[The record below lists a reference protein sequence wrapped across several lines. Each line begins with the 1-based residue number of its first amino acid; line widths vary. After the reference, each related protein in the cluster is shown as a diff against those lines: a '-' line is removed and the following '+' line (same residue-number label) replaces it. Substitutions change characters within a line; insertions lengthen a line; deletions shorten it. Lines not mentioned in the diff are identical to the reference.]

1 MICTSILP
9 SLEDVSSRNDGS
21 SADHCPKKR
30 KKKGFTSL
38 RQQYNDRREESG
50 LDMPCSHEPEFRAY
64 MLIYDLTSKSI
75 SIPTSELPPSILSH
89 PLVKIAWEIR
99 RCAQRNFDSQKEG
112 SKHNAELGMNNIRR
126 FIKLLSSP
134 KVPYLLA
141 CLVEIR
147 LREMRR
153 SALRAMT
160 RAYPR
165 LKTEP
170 IRMNEKGQV
179 VERRMVLV
187 ETLNKILG
195 CMTPDSTP
203 SAWDD
208 VPTRSAAELI
218 PDNESEAICRR
229 FNIPLFP
236 PDNGGSEKR
245 GALINLGT
253 PFDDNKDAPYTRR
266 WALVSAKR
274 GGKGFVQVVNSGS
287 PLSSE
292 GSLSVSAPP
301 KITAQAQ
308 APPISAFGG
317 GPGASSVFDFKKPL
331 PSTTAPSSVKPV
343 EGQTSTS
350 AFSFGSGVGAGS
362 MFGSTSIPA
371 AAPSKPSPSAFNF
384 GFSKPSSDSIA
395 PPVLT
400 GASGVTPAPAGASLP
415 LSMKTTS
422 TSATPPL
429 FPFLPSQPAK
439 DDTEKGK
446 DVDAK
451 AKSIP
456 DFFFSSATAPTAA
469 PTSTSTAGL
478 STSTPAPLF
487 GPPTAM
493 GESKVSVGVADAKSK
508 EGEQKGKS
516 GFSFV
521 FGSTPPSTA
530 SELPSARTSRPATP
544 AIDEKSRKRA
554 TGDEGGKEETKGKS
568 ALFTLSADNTAGS
581 GSEIK
586 EGAKDK
592 PLFSFTAT
600 PGASVLGG
608 GASTSAT
615 ASSTAAPPLSANL
628 GTGTSTLPA
637 HTPASAPVAGKETP
651 NTIVRSR
658 SRRDPSLL
666 LSTSTPTSQFH
677 HPLSSS
683 LSKSTS
689 KVSLDAYHAKR
700 LKRRQAIPSACEELV
715 TEVMEG
721 MLRDY
726 LTSDLE
732 TLIKQQLAERA
743 YAARKAYR
751 SEMIK
756 SWSEVL
762 FRDHLL
768 LGSTPSSGG
777 RHRDGL
783 VREIAKEAVLD
794 EIRRRWRAREAGR
807 WWKLWAKEKR
817 KRREEGERKRQE
829 WLGGLKEMGLN
840 ASMGPSANVSGAK
853 ANGGGDVGLDV
864 DMYSMDAGLDSLQLD
879 IEIIQ
884 ASHMSSDW

>member
-1 MICTSILP
+1 
-9 SLEDVSSRNDGS
+9 
-21 SADHCPKKR
+21 
-30 KKKGFTSL
+30 
-38 RQQYNDRREESG
+38 
-50 LDMPCSHEPEFRAY
+50 MPCAHEPEFRAY

-75 SIPTSELPPSILSH
+75 SIPTSELPACILSH

-99 RCAQRNFDSQKEG
+99 QCAQRNFDSQKEG

-126 FIKLLSSP
+126 FIKLLASP

-179 VERRMVLV
+179 VERKMVLV

-195 CMTPDSTP
+195 CMTPDPTP

-208 VPTRSAAELI
+208 VPTRSAAELD
-218 PDNESEAICRR
+218 PDNESEAICTR

-236 PDNGGSEKR
+236 PPDNRPREKR

-274 GGKGFVQVVNSGS
+274 GGKRFVHVVNSGSGSGS

-292 GSLSVSAPP
+292 VSSSVSAPLA
-301 KITAQAQ
+301 IEMTAQAQ
-308 APPISAFGG
+308 AQAPVSA
-317 GPGASSVFDFKKPL
+317 FDFKKSL
-331 PSTTAPSSVKPV
+331 PSTTTLSSVKPV
-343 EGQTSTS
+343 EAS
-350 AFSFGSGVGAGS
+350 AFGFGSRVGDGS
-362 MFGSTSIPA
+362 MFGSTPTPTPTP
-371 AAPSKPSPSAFNF
+371 AAPSFQVYKPSA
-384 GFSKPSSDSIA
+384 DSIA
-395 PPVLT
+395 PP
-400 GASGVTPAPAGASLP
+400 GPAA
-415 LSMKTTS
+415 
-422 TSATPPL
+422 
-429 FPFLPSQPAK
+429 SQPAK
-439 DDTEKGK
+439 DTTDKGK
-446 DVDAK
+446 GKGVDVK
-451 AKSIP
+451 TKSIP
-456 DFFFSSATAPTAA
+456 DFFSSAAA
-469 PTSTSTAGL
+469 PTPAPAWTSTAG
-478 STSTPAPLF
+478 PV
-487 GPPTAM
+487 PPFA
-493 GESKVSVGVADAKSK
+493 
-508 EGEQKGKS
+508 
-516 GFSFV
+516 
-521 FGSTPPSTA
+521 PPSTA
-530 SELPSARTSRPATP
+530 ASELVPSARTSRPATATP
-544 AIDEKSRKRA
+544 AVDDKGSRSRVTDTQGKSR
-554 TGDEGGKEETKGKS
+554 
-568 ALFTLSADNTAGS
+568 LFTFSADNAASS
-581 GSEIK
+581 GNEIK
-586 EGAKDK
+586 EDAKDKDK

-600 PGASVLGG
+600 PGAS
-608 GASTSAT
+608 AS
-615 ASSTAAPPLSANL
+615 AAPPPPGANL
-628 GTGTSTLPA
+628 STAGTLTLPV
-637 HTPASAPVAGKETP
+637 HTPASAPVAGPAPTTLAKETL
-651 NTIVRSR
+651 NTIVRSP

-666 LSTSTPTSQFH
+666 LSTSTPTSQSR
-677 HPLSSS
+677 PLPSS

-700 LKRRQAIPSACEELV
+700 LKRRLAIPFACEELV
-715 TEVMEG
+715 TKVMEE

-732 TLIKQQLAERA
+732 ALIKQQLAERA
-743 YAARKAYR
+743 YAARKAGR

-768 LGSTPSSGG
+768 LGCTPSSGG

-783 VREIAKEAVLD
+783 VREIAKEAVID

-817 KRREEGERKRQE
+817 ERREGGQRKRQE
-829 WLGGLKEMGLN
+829 WLGGLKEMGLS
-840 ASMGPSANVSGAK
+840 ASMGPLVNVVGAK
-853 ANGGGDVGLDV
+853 ADGGLDVGLDW
-864 DMYSMDAGLDSLQLD
+864 MDAGLDSLQLD

-884 ASHMSSDW
+884 ASQIVNMIG